1 MTHEGAHE
9 QHDRVIEGHE
19 DQYDAFWFLTNVWP
33 GTKVDGELDAL
44 WFRPFLE
51 VVKDVF
57 DLFKGDVVLKTKS
70 R

>member
-1 MTHEGAHE
+1 MTHERAHE
-9 QHDRVIEGHE
+9 KHYGVIEWHE
-19 DQYDAFWFLTNVWP
+19 DQYKTFWFLANVWP

-44 WFRPFLE
+44 WFGPFFE

-57 DLFKGDVVLKTKS
+57 DLLEGDIVFEAKS